1 MKGVKRGQD
10 GGVPAVFVIVQA
22 FLQFHV
28 LGMPVPHSL
37 GGAAGGVH
45 AAGGFIQIPHAA
57 GAVEEQQVVL
67 SGKSPR
73 ARMQA
78 SGVGAS
84 PGMAMYS
91 TRSRARAARTLS
103 GASKQRTEA

>member
-1 MKGVKRGQD
+1 
-10 GGVPAVFVIVQA
+10 
-22 FLQFHV
+22 
-28 LGMPVPHSL
+28 
-37 GGAAGGVH
+37 
-45 AAGGFIQIPHAA
+45 
-57 GAVEEQQVVL
+57 
-67 SGKSPR
+67 
-73 ARMQA
+73 MQA